1 MSNSLS
7 TQWVLW
13 EKKNGVPGTLVSWC
27 GYLWEGRSAGVGGG
41 DHNSG
46 IGGQGSRREGGG
58 VGEKEEGDVR
68 PTGSSGGAR
77 S

>member
-1 MSNSLS
+1 M
-7 TQWVLW
+7 
-13 EKKNGVPGTLVSWC
+13 
-27 GYLWEGRSAGVGGG
+27 GGG
-41 DHNSG
+41 DRNSG

-58 VGEKEEGDVR
+58 VGQKGEGEVR